1 MKISPQ
7 VWFIEKAASSRKE
20 EKRWKGRE
28 GRGKGPVDA
37 QEWEPNFKF
46 PELKQKPDQVAG
58 YL

>member
-1 MKISPQ
+1 MKISLQ
-7 VWFIEKAASSRKE
+7 VWFMEKAAMSRK
-20 EKRWKGRE
+20 EKRWKGGQ

-46 PELKQKPDQVAG
+46 PELKQKPEKVAS